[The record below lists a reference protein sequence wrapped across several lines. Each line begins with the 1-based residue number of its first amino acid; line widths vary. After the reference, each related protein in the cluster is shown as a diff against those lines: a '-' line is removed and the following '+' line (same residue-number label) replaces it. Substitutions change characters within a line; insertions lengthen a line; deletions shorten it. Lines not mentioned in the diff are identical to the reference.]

1 MGSASDDAFRTA
13 HFATRCERIG
23 FPAPPADVRVR
34 VLPRGPGGD
43 LLVHS
48 PSSAHREAMTSW
60 LGSMVPDAVQR
71 GPRGVHRATY
81 STLPTAWARIFAGVT
96 VEMLDLRPT
105 GEARVC
111 ATGPRE
117 RLQRLASELAP
128 AGNDIKLLRIGPVY
142 RAVPLLTVAQ
152 DEALRGAVMA
162 GYYQIPR
169 PLNLNNLAKSFGVS
183 PASLSER
190 LRRAEARV
198 IMRYVDDL
206 STSSLGSDALT

>member
-1 MGSASDDAFRTA
+1 MMGTAFDDAFRTA

-23 FPAPPADVRVR
+23 FSAPPTDVRVR

-60 LGSMVPDAVQR
+60 LGSMGPDTVQS
-71 GPRGVHRATY
+71 GPRGVQRATY
-81 STLPTAWARIFAGVT
+81 GTLPTAWSRIFAGVT
-96 VEMLDLRPT
+96 IEMLDLRPT

-117 RLQRLASELAP
+117 WLQRLASELAP
-128 AGNDIKLLRIGPVY
+128 AGDDVTLIRIGPVY

-152 DEALRGAVMA
+152 DEALRGAMMA

-183 PASLSER
+183 PSSLSER

-198 IMRYVDDL
+198 ILRYVDDL
-206 STSSLGSDALT
+206 TTSPDGDALT